1 MRAAL
6 LPAGADPFVDAYWLR
21 HYASIWADEVD
32 ELRVQVCGET
42 TPEIIT
48 YLEGLVAGVPHAT
61 MTVSPRLDHGT
72 AIGQLVRATS
82 ADHIMLC
89 EDDAYVRR
97 PGAVDAA
104 FRRVESGETDIVAC
118 PRSSAVPEIIAA
130 AAAAFGNDQLSSG
143 EMGPLFWPCFLFVS
157 HANLDRTD
165 GNFSVRS
172 WQAGEII
179 EPLGHVASEE
189 VAADTF
195 GSASLQLRGL
205 GLRVHLEPEYR
216 ADRAQMADWAAAAQ
230 WFHVGSLSAG
240 YGLAWLN
247 GKTPEERQ
255 FFAEAQAGAADDW
268 AKRIAWLRRLWTDW
282 DGALPEL
289 HEVYGREMEAF
300 VTAAAFDPAV
310 IADWDAKLGLFA

>member
-1 MRAAL
+1 M
-6 LPAGADPFVDAYWLR
+6 VAYWLR
-21 HYASIWADEVD
+21 HYASVWADEVD

-42 TPEIIT
+42 TPEIIA

-61 MTVSPRLDHGT
+61 MTFYPIRLDHGT
-72 AIGQLVRATS
+72 AIGHLVRATT

-118 PRSSAVPEIIAA
+118 PRGSAEPEIITAA
-130 AAAAFGNDQLSSG
+130 IAAFGDEQLSSG

-165 GNFSVRS
+165 GHFSARDYK
-172 WQAGEII
+172 AGEIV
-179 EPLGHVASEE
+179 EPLGHVASENIC
-189 VAADTF
+189 ADTF

-216 ADRAQMADWAAAAQ
+216 ADRAKMVGWAAVAQ
-230 WFHVGSLSAG
+230 WFHIGSLSAG
-240 YGLAWLN
+240 YRIAWLN
-247 GKTPEERQ
+247 GKTPEELQ
-255 FFAEAQAGAADDW
+255 SFAEAQTGGADDW
-268 AKRIAWLRRLWTDW
+268 CKRIAWLRRIWLEW

-289 HEVYGREMEAF
+289 HEAYGREMEAF
-300 VTAAAFDPAV
+300 VTAAAFDPAT
-310 IADWDAKLGLFA
+310 IADWDHKLGLYTEALSR